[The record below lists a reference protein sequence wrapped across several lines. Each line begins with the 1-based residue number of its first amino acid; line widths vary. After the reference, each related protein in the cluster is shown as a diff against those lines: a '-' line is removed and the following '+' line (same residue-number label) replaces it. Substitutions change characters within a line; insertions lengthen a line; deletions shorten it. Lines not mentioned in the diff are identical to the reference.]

1 MNNKLILFV
10 LLPFFGMAQN
20 SEILPNQ
27 TISNKLVTDSIRVKS
42 PDSIGISRFRS
53 TGARINNLRTGSH
66 SSQTIVSQTITA
78 SGNLSGQSGGFV
90 NLSVSG
96 NTSLNT
102 VIAGAIGAESVII
115 SGQTNANP
123 LFVDSDG
130 LLSKSSP
137 MQYLSMPAAAFFP
150 EQISPYQTQVGVF
163 EMGQIRKFSADG
175 QVEAQ
180 SKFNQDLYRLMA
192 PLVYPLA
199 PSFSALSVKDGKMCV
214 LDNENA
220 RDLAALV
227 YEVNDSQGQM
237 SLLVNPK
244 MVIRSD
250 GAANIYRC
258 FGLADKG
265 AGTPFAV
272 NATSNS
278 YYVAVF
284 PVSTAVPS
292 EIILKEPLNH
302 IITWQMDNPSLKLVH
317 YISHYDYQN

>member
-1 MNNKLILFV
+1 MNKKLIILI

-27 TISNKLVTDSIRVKS
+27 AVLNKLVTDSIRVKS
-42 PDSIGISRFRS
+42 PDSIGVSRFRS
-53 TGARINNLRTGSH
+53 TGARINNLRTGAH
-66 SSQTIVSQTITA
+66 SSQTVFSQTITA
-78 SGNLSGQSGGFV
+78 SGNISGQSGGFV

-96 NTSLNT
+96 NTTLNT
-102 VIAGAIGAESVII
+102 VMAGSVGAQSVII
-115 SGQTNANP
+115 PNQNFANP
-123 LFVDSDG
+123 LFVDADG
-130 LLSKSSP
+130 VLTKTSP
-137 MQYLSMPAAAFFP
+137 MQYLSLPAVAFFP
-150 EQISPYQTQVGVF
+150 EQISPFQTQVGAF

-192 PLVYPLA
+192 PLAYPLA
-199 PSFSALSVKDGKMCV
+199 PNFSALFVRDGKMCV

-244 MVIRSD
+244 LVIRSD
-250 GAANIYRC
+250 GATNTYRC
-258 FGLADKG
+258 FSLADKG
-265 AGTPFAV
+265 AGIPFAV

-284 PVSTAVPS
+284 PVASSVPS
-292 EIILKEPLNH
+292 DIILKEPLNH
-302 IITWQMDNPSLKLVH
+302 ILTWQMDNPGLKLVH
-317 YISHYDYQN
+317 YVSHYDYHN

>member
-1 MNNKLILFV
+1 MNKKLILFV
-10 LLPFFGMAQN
+10 LWPFFGIAQN

-27 TISNKLVTDSIRVKS
+27 TVTNKLVTDSIRVKS

-53 TGARINNLRTGSH
+53 TGARINNLRTGTH
-66 SSQTIVSQTITA
+66 SSQTLVSQTITA
-78 SGNLSGQSGGFV
+78 SGNISGQSGGFV

-102 VIAGAIGAESVII
+102 VIAGTIGAESVII
-115 SGQTNANP
+115 PSQNFANP

-130 LLSKSSP
+130 KLTKSSP
-137 MQYLSMPAAAFFP
+137 MQYLSLPAAAFFP
-150 EQISPYQTQVGVF
+150 EQISPFQTQVGAF

-192 PLVYPLA
+192 PLVYPLTTN
-199 PSFSALSVKDGKMCV
+199 FSALFVRDGKMCV

-227 YEVNDSQGQM
+227 YEVNDSQGLT
-237 SLLVNPK
+237 SLVVNPK

-250 GAANIYRC
+250 GAANAYRC

-265 AGTPFAV
+265 AGDPFAV

-278 YYVAVF
+278 YFVAVF
-284 PVSTAVPS
+284 PVSTSVPS
-292 EIILKEPLNH
+292 DIILKEPINH
-302 IITWQMDNPSLKLVH
+302 IISWQIDNPSLKLVH
-317 YISHYDYQN
+317 YISHYDYHN